1 MIILSP
7 EGKARLSDV
16 QVSQAPLVF
25 DLNGKVL
32 GVLDNGKPNAD
43 ALATRFE
50 ELLHERYQIARVVR
64 RRKISAQQAAPGQY
78 IVDLAAEADFIING
92 LGD

>member
-7 EGKARLSDV
+7 EGKARPSVDRIARAKHL
-16 QVSQAPLVF
+16 P

-32 GVLDNGKPNAD
+32 GILDNGKPNAD
-43 ALATRFE
+43 ALAAGFE
-50 ELLHERYQIARVVR
+50 ELLKERYDISRVVR
-64 RRKISAQQAAPGQY
+64 RRKISAQEAAPTEHLLS
-78 IVDLAAEADFIING
+78 LASEADFIING